1 MQHEQALHR
10 EETMQHVGAAQGAGE
25 TMRRDE
31 AMQRCSRAAQRC
43 TGCDSAALYV
53 RIIIA

>member
-10 EETMQHVGAAQGAGE
+10 EETIQHVGAAQGAGE

>member
-1 MQHEQALHR
+1 MQQEQALHR
-10 EETMQHVGAAQGAGE
+10 EE